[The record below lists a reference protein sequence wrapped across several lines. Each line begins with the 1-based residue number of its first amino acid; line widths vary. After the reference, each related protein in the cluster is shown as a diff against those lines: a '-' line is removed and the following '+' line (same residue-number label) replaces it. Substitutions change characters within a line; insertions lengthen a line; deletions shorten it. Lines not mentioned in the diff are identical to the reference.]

1 MKDLHATLDLVFT
14 TVREKAPGAE
24 RHRDLMTLPDEILS
38 YIINLAC
45 EDAWEQGDWLL
56 GRNAMDR
63 LVVNLS
69 LVSRRFRNA
78 VVNTASLWACIDNRY
93 CLGTGFNERIAR
105 SKGLPLTLFIDFP
118 KDDGERQKILSQIMP
133 IKDRW
138 QHFRGYTMD
147 SITAKELPVAEFSKV
162 ESLDLSF
169 TGREQLDSSDSLF
182 TKWAFPNTTLLRITN
197 ATPPPGLFPK
207 VITCIFSYYAVE
219 ELMLGVGGFP
229 HGGLLQMLVSMPQLK
244 HLSVYFIG
252 WSVSSPIALVPVTLP
267 SVSTVTLGH
276 KTFIS
281 PSRGSVSHLRW
292 ILESLILP
300 NVKDLHLHLNFAEAD
315 QVLSW
320 VRLITPASE
329 RLRQVT
335 SLTIE
340 GHSHLSHNVIYPLIV
355 LFRNIRTLELKAY
368 NIPKTLRGLEQ
379 NLELDQLRV
388 FVPREPYT
396 SKPVH
401 IERGDLDMLTRYPDD
416 VRIA

>member
-1 MKDLHATLDLVFT
+1 MKDLYARLDSVFM
-14 TVREKAPGAE
+14 TVREKAPRVE
-24 RHRDLMTLPDEILS
+24 RHHNLVTLPDEILS
-38 YIINLAC
+38 YIIKLTC
-45 EDAWEQGDWLL
+45 EDARGQGFWVL
-56 GRNAMDR
+56 GCNAVDR

-78 VVNTASLWACIDNRY
+78 VIDTPSLWACIDNCY
-93 CLGTGFNERIAR
+93 CLGSGFGERIKR
-105 SKGLPLTLFIDFP
+105 SKRSPLTLFIDLGV
-118 KDDGERQKILSQIMP
+118 KSGERQNILSQIIP
-133 IKDRW
+133 IKDRC
-138 QHFRGYTMD
+138 QRLCARVD
-147 SITAKELPVAEFSKV
+147 ANAAREVPVTEFLST

-169 TGREQLDSSDSLF
+169 TGREQLEGSDSLF

-207 VITCIFSYYAVE
+207 VITCILSYYAVE

-229 HGGLLQMLVSMPQLK
+229 HGGRLLQMLVSMPQLK

-252 WSVSSPIALVPVTLP
+252 WSISSPITLVPVTIL
-267 SVSTVTLGH
+267 SISTVTLGH

-300 NVKDLHLHLNFAEAD
+300 NVKDLHL
-315 QVLSW
+315 
-320 VRLITPASE
+320 
-329 RLRQVT
+329 QVT

-340 GHSHLSHNVIYPLIV
+340 GRSHLSHNVIYPLIV
-355 LFRNIRTLELKAY
+355 LFRNIQILELKTY
-368 NIPKTLRGLEQ
+368 NIPKSLLGLEQ

-396 SKPVH
+396 SNPVH